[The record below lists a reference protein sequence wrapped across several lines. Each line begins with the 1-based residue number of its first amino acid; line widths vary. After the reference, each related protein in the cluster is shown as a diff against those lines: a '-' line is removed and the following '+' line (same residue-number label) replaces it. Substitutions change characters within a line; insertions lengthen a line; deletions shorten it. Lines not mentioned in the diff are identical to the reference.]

1 MLARMGAALDLE
13 PNAPI
18 SQMVETLKELVNAR
32 DALVKDRVTALN
44 RKGVAV
50 SDLIKRQ
57 LAQRLR
63 QIDSQIDS
71 HRKAPQNAAHNR
83 RRGER
88 ALRHLDEHSKLRRGD
103 RERARGRDARTR
115 ASRPPTSRK
124 PGRPRSGRQRQRT
137 DPGKTI
143 DPRRARTSQESP
155 STWPP
160 STPSGSIPSLSPN
173 TKP

>member
-32 DALVKDRVTALN
+32 DALVKDRVAALN

-63 QIDSQIDS
+63 QIDSQIEAIEKRLKTLRITDAEVS
-71 HRKAPQNAAHNR
+71 
-83 RRGER
+83 ER
-88 ALRHLDEHSKLRRGD
+88 FAILTSIPSSGRGD
-103 RERARGRDARTR
+103 RERARGRDARAR

-143 DPRRARTSQESP
+143 DPRRACTSQESP
-155 STWPP
+155 LHGRPQRHP
-160 STPSGSIPSLSPN
+160 VQSPV
-173 TKP
+173 